1 RRSICSNAPRINEI
15 SPWRSSAR
23 VNALKRS
30 VSACRR
36 SRWRGVNTARRQPN
50 RVPSAYGAKVPGSAA
65 ISHDVRGRLYPLHGR
80 WPRTASGDIDHD
92 DKVAWPH
99 ASGNDPVVTESSTAE
114 VAAVKGA
121 IRHKAFHCR
130 MRASNLR
137 TRILPVSPKT
147 RMTYCAL
154 LRPRMYMLPD

>member
-1 RRSICSNAPRINEI
+1 MGRGELQIDGG
-15 SPWRSSAR
+15 PWKK
-23 VNALKRS
+23 ALRDFD
-30 VSACRR
+30 
-36 SRWRGVNTARRQPN
+36 Q
-50 RVPSAYGAKVPGSAA
+50 
-65 ISHDVRGRLYPLHGR
+65 
-80 WPRTASGDIDHD
+80 RTASGDIDHD
-92 DKVAWPH
+92 DQVAWPH
-99 ASGNDPVVTESSTAE
+99 ASGNDPVVTEASTAE

-154 LRPRMYMLPD
+154 LRPRMYMLPDDDVPIEE